1 MLKID
6 QMLAD
11 FAQVHERKLFIS
23 GAGINVLNAIPDVGS
38 FIVRFCLAIT
48 IRASHEDAGQ
58 HKLRI
63 SILDPSG
70 NSVTITENQGS
81 EIGSQDMGKLI
92 GTLSLSSPPAER
104 IDRESIIPLAF
115 GFGPLRV
122 PQPGSYQLITE
133 IGSVTSPINFDVAAP
148 PEPKPMKI
156 TGSIAA
162 VNNATGVKF
171 TGPGGFDLRDLRIK
185 ALGNDTAIEVD
196 NAEIQDYD
204 TIIE

>member
-23 GAGINVLNAIPDVGS
+23 GAGINLLNATPDAGS
-38 FIVRFCLAIT
+38 FIVRFYLAIT
-48 IRASHEDAGQ
+48 IRASHEDEGQ
-58 HKLRI
+58 HKFRI

-70 NSVTITENQGS
+70 NSVPIMENQGS
-81 EIGSQDMGKLI
+81 EIDSQDIGKLI
-92 GTLSLSSPPAER
+92 GALSLSSPPTEP
-104 IDRESIIPLAF
+104 IDREAIIPLAF
-115 GFGPLRV
+115 GFGSLRV
-122 PQPGSYQLITE
+122 SQPGSYQLITE
-133 IGSVTSPINFDVAAP
+133 IGSVTSSINFDVVTP
-148 PEPKPMKI
+148 PAPKPMKI

-162 VNNATGVKF
+162 VNCSTGVKF
-171 TGPGGFDLRDLRIK
+171 SGPGGPDLRDFRIR

-204 TIIE
+204 TVIE